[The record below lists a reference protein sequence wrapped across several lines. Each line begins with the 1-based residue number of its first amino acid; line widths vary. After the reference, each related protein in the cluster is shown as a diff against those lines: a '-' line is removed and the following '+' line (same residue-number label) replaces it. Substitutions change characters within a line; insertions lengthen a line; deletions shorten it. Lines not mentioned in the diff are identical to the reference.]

1 MQDSLFFSG
10 TYNDFVFAIIFGH
23 CKKIENVDMEWHLWE
38 SRKEV
43 LLWHNFLVK
52 KWFSRE

>member
-1 MQDSLFFSG
+1 MQDSLFFSD

-23 CKKIENVDMEWHLWE
+23 SKKIENLDLEWHLWE

-43 LLWHNFLVK
+43 LL
-52 KWFSRE
+52 